1 MREALDR
8 ALNQLL
14 EESLRM
20 LSLVREMTQ
29 EATEALVQAD
39 RAKAQGVVAK
49 DKEVDA
55 LELKVENQAIAVI
68 ARHQPVASDLR
79 LIFTVIKAL
88 TDLERAGGY
97 AMHVAEDALLLAQ
110 EPPLKRYVTLPEM
123 GRRLTEMMDALA
135 KAVAER
141 DAALARRVLEMDDQV
156 DGLYE
161 EVTRELITYMM
172 EDPRT
177 ISQSI
182 ELMFVAKS
190 VERIG
195 DHAKNIAEYV
205 VYMVKGRDVRHTS
218 LEEIEREATR

>member
-88 TDLERAGGY
+88 TDLERAGDY

-135 KAVAER
+135 KAVAEL

-177 ISQSI
+177 ITKALT
-182 ELMFVAKS
+182 LMLVARS
-190 VERIG
+190 YERLG
-195 DHAKNIAEYV
+195 DHLENIAERVIYWLTGE
-205 VYMVKGRDVRHTS
+205 VYKAPEDVY
-218 LEEIEREATR
+218 

>member
-20 LSLVREMTQ
+20 LSLVREMTH
-29 EATEALVQAD
+29 EVTEALVQAY

-88 TDLERAGGY
+88 TDLERAGDY

-177 ISQSI
+177 ITKALT
-182 ELMFVAKS
+182 LMRVARS
-190 VERIG
+190 YERLG
-195 DHAKNIAEYV
+195 DHLENIAERVIYWLTGE
-205 VYMVKGRDVRHTS
+205 VYKAPEDVY
-218 LEEIEREATR
+218 

>member
-88 TDLERAGGY
+88 TDLERAGDY

-135 KAVAER
+135 KAVAAR

-177 ISQSI
+177 ITKALT
-182 ELMFVAKS
+182 LMRVARS
-190 VERIG
+190 YERLG
-195 DHAKNIAEYV
+195 DHLENITERVIYWLTGE
-205 VYMVKGRDVRHTS
+205 VYKAPEDVY
-218 LEEIEREATR
+218 

>member
-88 TDLERAGGY
+88 TDLERAGDY

-110 EPPLKRYVTLPEM
+110 EPPLNRDVTLPAM

-177 ISQSI
+177 ITKALT
-182 ELMFVAKS
+182 LMRVARS
-190 VERIG
+190 YERLG
-195 DHAKNIAEYV
+195 DHLENIAERVIYWLTGE
-205 VYMVKGRDVRHTS
+205 VYKAPEDVY
-218 LEEIEREATR
+218 

>member
-1 MREALDR
+1 MREILDKELNALV
-8 ALNQLL
+8 
-14 EESLRM
+14 EEALRM

-29 EATEALVQAD
+29 EATEALVEGNAE
-39 RAKAQGVVAK
+39 KARGVILK

-55 LELKVENQAIAVI
+55 LELKVENQAIALI

-79 LIFTVIKAL
+79 LVFTVIKAL
-88 TDLERAGGY
+88 TDLERAGDY

-123 GRRLTEMMDALA
+123 GKRLLEMMDLLA

-141 DAALARRVLEMDDQV
+141 NAALAREVLRMDDQV

-161 EVTRELITYMM
+161 EVTRELLTSMM

-177 ISQSI
+177 ISKALT
-182 ELMFVAKS
+182 LMRVARS
-190 VERIG
+190 YERLG
-195 DHAKNIAEYV
+195 DHLENVAERVIYWLTGEMEKKPED
-205 VYMVKGRDVRHTS
+205 VY
-218 LEEIEREATR
+218 

>member
-88 TDLERAGGY
+88 TDLERAGDY

-110 EPPLKRYVTLPEM
+110 EPPWKRYVTLPEM

-177 ISQSI
+177 ITKALT
-182 ELMFVAKS
+182 LMRVARS
-190 VERIG
+190 YERLG
-195 DHAKNIAEYV
+195 DHLENIAERVIYWLTGE
-205 VYMVKGRDVRHTS
+205 VYKAPEDVY
-218 LEEIEREATR
+218 

>member
-20 LSLVREMTQ
+20 LSLARETTQ

-88 TDLERAGGY
+88 TDLERAGDY

-177 ISQSI
+177 ITKALT
-182 ELMFVAKS
+182 LMRVARS
-190 VERIG
+190 YERLG
-195 DHAKNIAEYV
+195 DHLENIAERVIYWLTGE
-205 VYMVKGRDVRHTS
+205 VYKAPEDVY
-218 LEEIEREATR
+218 

>member
-88 TDLERAGGY
+88 TDLERAGDY

-141 DAALARRVLEMDDQV
+141 DATLARRVLEMDDQV

-177 ISQSI
+177 ITKALT
-182 ELMFVAKS
+182 LMRVARS
-190 VERIG
+190 YERLG
-195 DHAKNIAEYV
+195 DHLENIAERVIYWLTGE
-205 VYMVKGRDVRHTS
+205 VYKAPEDVY
-218 LEEIEREATR
+218 

>member
-88 TDLERAGGY
+88 TDLERAGDY

-141 DAALARRVLEMDDQV
+141 GAALARRVLEMDDQV

-177 ISQSI
+177 ITKALT
-182 ELMFVAKS
+182 LMRVARS
-190 VERIG
+190 YERLG
-195 DHAKNIAEYV
+195 DHLENIAERVIYWLTGE
-205 VYMVKGRDVRHTS
+205 VYKAPEDVY
-218 LEEIEREATR
+218 

>member
-88 TDLERAGGY
+88 TDLERAGDY

-141 DAALARRVLEMDDQV
+141 PYAHVFSVGNTVDPAEAYRAFRGKDPGIDA
-156 DGLYE
+156 
-161 EVTRELITYMM
+161 
-172 EDPRT
+172 
-177 ISQSI
+177 
-182 ELMFVAKS
+182 LM
-190 VERIG
+190 
-195 DHAKNIAEYV
+195 
-205 VYMVKGRDVRHTS
+205 RDRGFPVPDR
-218 LEEIEREATR
+218 

>member
-8 ALNQLL
+8 ALNHLV

-29 EATEALVQAD
+29 EATEALVGSNG
-39 RAKAQGVVAK
+39 AKAEEVIAK

-55 LELKVENQAIAVI
+55 LELKVENEAIAVI

-79 LIFTVIKAL
+79 LIFTIIKAL
-88 TDLERAGGY
+88 TDLERSGDY
-97 AMHVAEDALLLAQ
+97 AMHVAEDALLLAK

-123 GRRLTEMMDALA
+123 GRRLLEMMDTLA

-141 DAALARRVLEMDDQV
+141 DAALARKVLEMDDQV

-177 ISQSI
+177 ITKALT
-182 ELMFVAKS
+182 LMRVARS
-190 VERIG
+190 YERLG
-195 DHAKNIAEYV
+195 DHLENVAERVIYWLTGE
-205 VYMVKGRDVRHTS
+205 VYKAPED
-218 LEEIEREATR
+218 AY